1 MDWNLLSYV
10 PMIFLAVVFLA
21 MLAYAWGHWK
31 NGNKFA
37 AFLCL
42 AVAVGL
48 AIGFYAIYGK
58 RLFG

>member
-10 PMIFLAVVFLA
+10 PMIFLAVVFILGLGYTRA
-21 MLAYAWGHWK
+21 LWK
-31 NGNKFA
+31 SGNKF
-37 AFLCL
+37 L
-42 AVAVGL
+42 AIIALVVSIGV